1 MSEID
6 LLKVIELYRKE
17 RKHENFKFGDYK
29 NIKSLN
35 LASFILLLK
44 YYVEKAE
51 KAYTGEWS
59 DRLPDWLNN
68 CAEYKL
74 HNSAPVKSYEEIIKI
89 MALAGAALE
98 TYCDILPDGWRDYL
112 E

>member
-6 LLKVIELYRKE
+6 LLKVIELYRRE
-17 RKHENFKFGDYK
+17 RKHETIKFGDYK
-29 NIKSLN
+29 KIKSLN

-44 YYVEKAE
+44 QYVKKAE

-59 DRLPDWLNN
+59 GELPAWLGD
-68 CAEYKL
+68 CAEYSV
-74 HNSAPVKSYEEIIKI
+74 HGSAPIEAYEEVIKI